1 MIVEVDQNMVND
13 PQYRNESWGVGELSR
28 QSILGVAKATN
39 GWGGATNKGV
49 VSELVGNAIG
59 AGVETSHIDYV
70 IPAAALVKGAKLMA
84 YALFTDSGAGSGDW
98 TSEARFGVQSTA
110 LASRISLFGG
120 PSRVLAITTLVK
132 LTVELL
138 VTEEGSVGI
147 GRYIN
152 KSEFLLSSGTYPLP
166 EVGTQ
171 KGKWTGISTN
181 TQQDHILS
189 FTSISG
195 GGGATDVVSM
205 LDSRLVIWRP

>member
-1 MIVEVDQNMVND
+1 M
-13 PQYRNESWGVGELSR
+13 
-28 QSILGVAKATN
+28 
-39 GWGGATNKGV
+39 
-49 VSELVGNAIG
+49 
-59 AGVETSHIDYV
+59 
-70 IPAAALVKGAKLMA
+70 
-84 YALFTDSGAGSGDW
+84 
-98 TSEARFGVQSTA
+98 
-110 LASRISLFGG
+110 
-120 PSRVLAITTLVK
+120 
-132 LTVELL
+132 ELL